1 MEQTLVLIKPDGVQ
15 RGLIGT
21 IITRLE
27 RTGLRI
33 VAMKMMQMDKALAEK
48 HYGIHKGKS
57 FFEDLVNYITSGP
70 LVAAV
75 FEGPNAFE
83 IVRKQMGATDPAK
96 AESGTIRGD
105 FSLEI
110 SYNLVHGSDSP
121 ENAKKEVALFFS
133 PKELLSFKR
142 DVDKWITES

>member
-1 MEQTLVLIKPDGVQ
+1 MEQTLVLIKPDGIQ

-21 IITRLE
+21 VITRLE
-27 RTGLRI
+27 RTGLKI
-33 VAMKMMQMDKALAEK
+33 VAMKMMQMDRALAEK
-48 HYGIHKGKS
+48 HYGIHKDKP

-75 FEGPNAFE
+75 FRGPNAVD

-96 AESGTIRGD
+96 AETGTIRGD

-110 SYNLVHGSDSP
+110 SYNLVHGSDSV
-121 ENAKKEVALFFS
+121 ENAEKEISLFFAPGEVIS
-133 PKELLSFKR
+133 YKR
-142 DVDKWITES
+142 GVDSWIRES